1 VVRELLL
8 PTRNAPA
15 KIMDAALGIVQEAQG
30 NVKRAYLFIVNGCVP
45 FEK

>member
-8 PTRNAPA
+8 SAQNAPA

-30 NVKRAYLFIVNGCVP
+30 NVKRAYLSIANGCVP